1 MATLTIRNLDDD
13 IRDFLRAQA
22 AENGRSMEA
31 EVRDILKSVARQDSA
46 SPADVFA
53 RIHKLFSAIG
63 GADDLAVPK
72 RQPTPTPPN
81 FSE

>member
-31 EVRDILKSVARQDSA
+31 EVRDILKSIAKQGNT

-63 GADDLAVPK
+63 GADDLVLPK
-72 RQPTPTPPN
+72 REPVPAPPN